1 MKNLTGDEYAL
12 KVRELDKQITDL
24 GVKRDKLKTHKDY
37 LTLKWGTLKSW
48 SFTSKNGKHL
58 LEEYFKIGSCASAM
72 LQEDTEKQKS
82 IICDLIDECKGVI
95 QNDWT
100 GEYLTKQEA
109 KAYVLNYRN

>member
-1 MKNLTGDEYAL
+1 MKKLTGDEYAVEIKKIQEEVARL
-12 KVRELDKQITDL
+12 EKRESQ
-24 GVKRDKLKTHKDY
+24 LKTGNDH
-37 LTLKWGTLKSW
+37 LSLKWGTLKSW
-48 SFTSKNGKHL
+48 NFTSKNGKHL

-72 LQEDTEKQKS
+72 LQEDTEKQKN
-82 IICDLIDECKGVI
+82 IICELIDECNGAI